1 MARWLEILKKEG
13 ILREEDGR
21 LSRTG
26 KEVAVPEKAGDKV
39 TKKRYSFKEEYAISQ
54 TPQVVLD
61 HHVRDDLGYLK
72 ISWDYIIDIFDKQ
85 YITDI
90 FGNV

>member
-1 MARWLEILKKEG
+1 MAAYTLF
-13 ILREEDGR
+13 LR
-21 LSRTG
+21 TCF
-26 KEVAVPEKAGDKV
+26 KV

-90 FGNV
+90 FGAYVNNIKKFMEKY

>member
-1 MARWLEILKKEG
+1 MPVVFTCMLEG
-13 ILREEDGR
+13 NV
-21 LSRTG
+21 S
-26 KEVAVPEKAGDKV
+26 KV

-72 ISWDYIIDIFDKQ
+72 ISWDYMHFTGLSGRHSVLERPLYEVNGRPFFSQK
-85 YITDI
+85 TTA
-90 FGNV
+90 